1 MTDQINTPDA
11 NDPAAAFA
19 AFDVTA
25 LAAIVGNAQKQKTDR
40 EAAQKS
46 GGSAGWIPNAY
57 APAGNHTVRVF
68 ADPTGVLYRPFKAF
82 TLSDPFKRMMD
93 PRFYKKADGSYVA
106 PDGTVIEQDIIER
119 VWDMTRDLG
128 WQDNARYGVLVYLQ
142 VIDTD
147 APSDKWKKG
156 ELYLAVMNGKFEDA
170 WLQQVAKLGAN
181 PQVAQNIADGM
192 NPTKEGWGWDMTVV
206 KGSQGSVSLTPTIGV
221 NHPAVEI
228 DAKYRPLSDQYVADE
243 YRPDD
248 MLRLFEQLSAKRI
261 DAGLDQAEN
270 DAPVAPG
277 ADGSVTTDAGTT
289 DAAAQATTGTATTDA
304 AATGGQA
311 TDSAQA
317 AAFFNAGQATTTDQA
332 ATTTATTTTTDAS
345 SAEVVDGVAPG
356 TPQAFGLNYQQ
367 MVAAKNA
374 GSTFQEF
381 ANLIGIPQ

>member
-1 MTDQINTPDA
+1 MTDQTNTPEA

-82 TLSDPFKRMMD
+82 TLSDPFKRIMD
-93 PRFYKKADGSYVA
+93 PRFFKKADGSYVA

-142 VIDTD
+142 VIETD

-228 DAKYRPLSDQYVADE
+228 DAKYKPLEEQYVKSE

-277 ADGSVTTDAGTT
+277 ADGSVTTGDAAGQATADQSATTAGTTT
-289 DAAAQATTGTATTDA
+289 DAAV
-304 AATGGQA
+304 ATGGDA
-311 TDSAQA
+311 TQA
-317 AAFFNAGQATTTDQA
+317 AAFFNAGQAATTDQA
-332 ATTTATTTTTDAS
+332 ATTTTTTDAS
-345 SAEVVDGVAPG
+345 NVEMVDGVAPG

-374 GSTFQEF
+374 GSSFQDF
-381 ANLIGIPQ
+381 ANLIGIAQ